1 MSLFRL
7 ACSNFKRSIREYA
20 ALIISLAFSVFIFF
34 NFQSVVYSDSMDVL
48 KNMKKSYIDMIVQ
61 AASVVFG
68 VFLFFFIWYATNIF
82 LNQRKKEIGIYTF
95 MGLDNTKI
103 GRLYALEALFIS
115 IFSVVSGLLTGIGF
129 SKLFQMLLFKLS
141 DIQADIQFSVSLRPI
156 FITAVLFLSI
166 FGLMIWKGYRTIVKS
181 SVLELLSGVRQ
192 KEMKH
197 EAAALTAVKVCVG
210 IGVLTAGYVC
220 ALSTGR
226 LSSLNYGVAA
236 VVLVIAGTYL
246 LFGGAIPWFIRRL
259 TKNKRFLYQKER
271 NLWVNNLAYR
281 IRQNYRTYAMV
292 TILMICSVTVL
303 GTAIALRQRYEK
315 MIHFQETYTFQVLAQ
330 KDDVD
335 EGQISAGIEKDNKIR
350 YKNHLSYLGLNA
362 EMFHTR
368 FENTVYGLV
377 SYSQIKQAAED
388 AGLKFD
394 YAEPAK
400 DEAIELTHI
409 ILMSLMD
416 ENEEE
421 YMHIGEDT
429 YKITARDS
437 TAYLGDLQNSMGAYI
452 VNDDV
457 YETYKP
463 FGQEMYLYNYKI
475 EDSESAG
482 ASVPFVK
489 SLRELQPESIVGCNM
504 VLPENAEDTWIKILY
519 SLCIFMFVTFLLASG
534 SIIFI
539 KLNNDAYE
547 DRERYGIL
555 KKMGI
560 SAYSLGRAVKQEIRF
575 TYYCPFVLMTVTS
588 WFAIKA
594 LGNVMKEELFLV
606 NIYSAAAILAVFTL
620 IYMISVKVFKK
631 KVLD

>member
-1 MSLFRL
+1 
-7 ACSNFKRSIREYA
+7 
-20 ALIISLAFSVFIFF
+20 
-34 NFQSVVYSDSMDVL
+34 
-48 KNMKKSYIDMIVQ
+48 
-61 AASVVFG
+61 
-68 VFLFFFIWYATNIF
+68 
-82 LNQRKKEIGIYTF
+82 
-95 MGLDNTKI
+95 
-103 GRLYALEALFIS
+103 
-115 IFSVVSGLLTGIGF
+115 
-129 SKLFQMLLFKLS
+129 
-141 DIQADIQFSVSLRPI
+141 
-156 FITAVLFLSI
+156 
-166 FGLMIWKGYRTIVKS
+166 
-181 SVLELLSGVRQ
+181 
-192 KEMKH
+192 
-197 EAAALTAVKVCVG
+197 
-210 IGVLTAGYVC
+210 
-220 ALSTGR
+220 
-226 LSSLNYGVAA
+226 
-236 VVLVIAGTYL
+236 
-246 LFGGAIPWFIRRL
+246 
-259 TKNKRFLYQKER
+259 
-271 NLWVNNLAYR
+271 
-281 IRQNYRTYAMV
+281 
-292 TILMICSVTVL
+292 
-303 GTAIALRQRYEK
+303 
-315 MIHFQETYTFQVLAQ
+315 
-330 KDDVD
+330 
-335 EGQISAGIEKDNKIR
+335 
-350 YKNHLSYLGLNA
+350 
-362 EMFHTR
+362 MFHTR